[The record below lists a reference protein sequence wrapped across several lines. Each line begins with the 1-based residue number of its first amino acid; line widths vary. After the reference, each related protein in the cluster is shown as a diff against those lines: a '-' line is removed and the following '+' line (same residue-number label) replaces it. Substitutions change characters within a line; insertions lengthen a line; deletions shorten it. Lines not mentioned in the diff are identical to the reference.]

1 MRKINKKVTF
11 DDLMPLITAKL
22 GTEGIVRI
30 LSMGNSMYPLFSHK
44 RDQVFLEQIDISNL
58 KKYDMILYQRD
69 SGQYVLHR
77 IVGIGEKGF
86 ILRGDAQTVNEYPI
100 REDQVIAKVSG
111 FVRKGREHSCDEA
124 LYRLYV
130 LVWTHIVLLRRIY
143 RKGKFILRKIV

>member
-100 REDQVIAKVSG
+100 RED
-111 FVRKGREHSCDEA
+111 
-124 LYRLYV
+124 
-130 LVWTHIVLLRRIY
+130 
-143 RKGKFILRKIV
+143 